1 MEIKQGTLD
10 VLPLAAGR
18 SARLNL
24 IPLHRAEVG
33 MGGPGRGGSL
43 KVTGGALGVVID
55 ARGRPLR
62 LPSDPGRRGELYKR
76 WLWMLGG

>member
-1 MEIKQGTLD
+1 MAVRLRRIGLFHSASADGLLQTVIKCG
-10 VLPLAAGR
+10 VL
-18 SARLNL
+18 
-24 IPLHRAEVG
+24 IVHHFE
-33 MGGPGRGGSL
+33 RGGSL

-62 LPSDPGRRGELYKR
+62 LPSDPGRRGELYRK